1 MSEECGASER
11 GDGRRRGGSS
21 PSRRGENTWVIG
33 KRRGKKHRWG
43 RGAERESRERREQRD
58 TRPFESE
65 ALVLARL
72 EWRREREKSQR
83 SLVGGRERECL
94 FGGRK
99 REGEREG
106 GGGGKG
112 TPLCSWRRASDGER
126 EGGRERRE
134 ESERR
139 EERKRQGERE
149 AREGEREKERESRR
163 EGEGEREARER
174 EGERGRE
181 REREDPPTATSSR
194 TRADRTDRCVPLP
207 LSSSLLSLR
216 AAASPS
222 SSSRLCP
229 SLGSPTAAGLSSQT
243 YRA

>member
-106 GGGGKG
+106 GGGG
-112 TPLCSWRRASDGER
+112 
-126 EGGRERRE
+126 
-134 ESERR
+134 
-139 EERKRQGERE
+139 
-149 AREGEREKERESRR
+149 EGEREKERESRR